1 MKIARR
7 VLRAVLW
14 FVLGVLL
21 VRLGAPAQVTIQW
34 ETASEVAA
42 AGFRLYRA
50 ASAKGPFTLL
60 SETLIPAQGDPL
72 TGASYE
78 YEDRETSWGREY
90 FYQLEEVDLNG
101 AASLHPEMVQSR
113 AGAGWPWAIASGV
126 LLALLGEVMDRR
138 FGGAVFSA
146 GASAEEDVTEG
157 RER

>member
-7 VLRAVLW
+7 VLRAVMW

-34 ETASEVAA
+34 ETASEVEA

-50 ASAKGPFTLL
+50 TSAEGPFTLL

-72 TGASYE
+72 TGASYA

-101 AASLHPEMVQSR
+101 AASRHPEVVQSR
-113 AGAGWPWAIASGV
+113 AGAGWPWAIGTGV
-126 LLALLGEVMDRR
+126 GLALLGGWLSGFMSTSTSPHD
-138 FGGAVFSA
+138 FA
-146 GASAEEDVTEG
+146 AEDDGTLRG
-157 RER
+157 

>member
-21 VRLGAPAQVTIQW
+21 VRLGVPAQVTIQW
-34 ETASEVAA
+34 DTASEVEA

-50 ASAKGPFTLL
+50 TSAEGPFTLL
-60 SETLIPAQGDPL
+60 SATLIPAQGDPL
-72 TGASYE
+72 TGASYA
-78 YEDRETSWGREY
+78 YEDRETTWGQEY

-101 AASLHPEMVQSR
+101 AANLHPEVVQSR

-126 LLALLGEVMDRR
+126 LLVLLGEVMDRR
-138 FGGAVFSA
+138 LGGAVSSA
-146 GASAEEDVTEG
+146 NTSAEEDITEG
-157 RER
+157 

>member
-7 VLRAVLW
+7 VLRAVMW

-21 VRLGAPAQVTIQW
+21 VRLGSPAQVTIQW
-34 ETASEVAA
+34 ETASEVEA

-50 ASAKGPFTLL
+50 ASAEGPFTLL

-78 YEDRETSWGREY
+78 YKDRETVWGREY

-101 AASLHPEMVQSR
+101 AANLHPEVVQSQ
-113 AGAGWPWAIASGV
+113 AGARWPWAIGAGV
-126 LLALLGEVMDRR
+126 GLALLGGWLSGFMDTNT
-138 FGGAVFSA
+138 SPHD
-146 GASAEEDVTEG
+146 STAEDDDIPQ
-157 RER
+157 R